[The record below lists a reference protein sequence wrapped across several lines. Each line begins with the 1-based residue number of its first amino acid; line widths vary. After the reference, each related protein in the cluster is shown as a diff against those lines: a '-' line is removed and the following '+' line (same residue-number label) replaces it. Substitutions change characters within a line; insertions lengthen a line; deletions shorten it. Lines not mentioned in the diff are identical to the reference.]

1 MSQKGRSSRGVSPLP
16 PPSIVDRETSPM
28 PFERFDKVKA
38 SLNPG
43 EYTVVHRNGP
53 PYVPPT
59 HHLRNALLLGGL
71 GAGIGAAYHYR
82 APLMKLGQ
90 KVVNYATDKFHHLFT
105 PTNTATN
112 ETVVSNPHNW

>member
-1 MSQKGRSSRGVSPLP
+1 MSQKGRPSRGTSPM
-16 PPSIVDRETSPM
+16 PSSVVDRETSPM
-28 PFERFDKVKA
+28 PFERFDKVKG

-43 EYTVVHRNGP
+43 EYAVVHQNA

-90 KVVNYATDKFHHLFT
+90 KVINYATDKFHNLFT
-105 PTNTATN
+105 PTNTTTN
-112 ETVVSNPHNW
+112 ETISANPHNW